1 MEAARLDLAR
11 ISRLVATFAASQSRA
26 AALAAPAAPAAP
38 AVAPAATSAAG
49 RVARRPGPL
58 RRFGLLLRRA
68 WRQNVRDAWTNGLR
82 LGVSLGLALVFGEIY
97 GSVGAPSAASV
108 AERVAVLSFG
118 AINMAMMALMKTLDM
133 LGRER
138 HVVHRER
145 SRGQLGSGLGL
156 GLG

>member
-1 MEAARLDLAR
+1 MRG
-11 ISRLVATFAASQSRA
+11 
-26 AALAAPAAPAAP
+26 AP
-38 AVAPAATSAAG
+38 G
-49 RVARRPGPL
+49 LGGGGRRVACLASLVRVPPL
-58 RRFGLLLRRA
+58 PPP
-68 WRQNVRDAWTNGLR
+68 Q
-82 LGVSLGLALVFGEIY
+82 
-97 GSVGAPSAASV
+97 
-108 AERVAVLSFG
+108 VLSFG

>member
-1 MEAARLDLAR
+1 MLHTLTHAWSMLGMKPCDM
-11 ISRLVATFAASQSRA
+11 
-26 AALAAPAAPAAP
+26 
-38 AVAPAATSAAG
+38 
-49 RVARRPGPL
+49 PGC
-58 RRFGLLLRRA
+58 
-68 WRQNVRDAWTNGLR
+68 
-82 LGVSLGLALVFGEIY
+82 
-97 GSVGAPSAASV
+97 VGAPSAASV